1 MVQKR
6 DGVLPHDASHLYIVS
21 NKNDSYKKGSI
32 RGQKRTNELL
42 VVAKQT
48 GTALGSR
55 LYIAR
60 VKVTR
65 SRVRKL

>member
-1 MVQKR
+1 MAFCRMMPRAYTSFRIKMIHTKK
-6 DGVLPHDASHLYIVS
+6 DHL
-21 NKNDSYKKGSI
+21 G
-32 RGQKRTNELL
+32 GQKRSNELL

-48 GTALGSR
+48 VTALGSR

>member
-1 MVQKR
+1 MMPR
-6 DGVLPHDASHLYIVS
+6 TYTSFRI
-21 NKNDSYKKGSI
+21 KNDSYKKGSI

>member
-6 DGVLPHDASHLYIVS
+6 DGVLPHDASCLYIAL
-21 NKNDSYKKGSI
+21 NTMIHTK
-32 RGQKRTNELL
+32 RGQLRGAKENQLL

-48 GTALGSR
+48 VTTLGSR

-60 VKVTR
+60 VR
-65 SRVRKL
+65 